1 MAGCIRVKI
10 LPKERKRKM
19 ILLDKDK
26 IKLRIK
32 DAALTAEEKSEFTM
46 LINSMTAEK
55 VHITKNAEWFFS
67 DNIFWCSYCGDREQ
81 KERRYCPGCGA
92 KMKRG

>member
-1 MAGCIRVKI
+1 
-10 LPKERKRKM
+10 M
-19 ILLDKDK
+19 ILLGKDK

-32 DAALTAEEKSEFTM
+32 DAALTAEEKSKFTM

-55 VHITKNAEWFFS
+55 VHITKNAEWFFR

-92 KMKRG
+92 KMKRSDA